1 MGSHD
6 HATCAYPADI
16 MKRNCQTSTCSS
28 PAEFTLTYDYAAQVA
43 AIGPLA
49 PDNASG
55 GYDLCATHAAPFTVP
70 AGWTL
75 VRHVESSGEF

>member
-1 MGSHD
+1 MIRICNA
-6 HATCAYPADI
+6 ATCDVE
-16 MKRNCQTSTCSS
+16 
-28 PAEFTLTYDYAAQVA
+28 AEFTLTYDYAGQMA

-49 PDNASG
+49 PDHAAG
-55 GYDLCATHAAPFTVP
+55 GYDLCAKHAASFTVP